1 MRNDRR
7 LEEESEPA
15 EAPGFAARIGA
26 AVTARELRVIDG
38 MIASLQQRREHLA
51 PQDEDD
57 RRGGRPRGDRRDAA
71 VASEAPPPRR
81 SGLRRF
87 LIVLGLMAATGAGG
101 GFYSYRLL
109 ERAIETDNVVMD
121 DLRDQLA
128 QMELA
133 DKRNLTIQAKDQQL
147 LAEHR
152 KTIRER
158 EAKIEE
164 YEEQLAQLR
173 EKIAALTPP
182 PPRPAAVAPARVPAA
197 AMRRPAPQKT
207 GKCIASGSTAAAD
220 LARCVE
226 EFNRP

>member
-7 LEEESEPA
+7 LEEEDEPA
-15 EAPGFAARIGA
+15 EAPGFVARIGA
-26 AVTARELRVIDG
+26 AVVARELRAIDG
-38 MIASLQQRREHLA
+38 VIASLQQRRDHLA
-51 PQDEDD
+51 PPEEDD
-57 RRGGRPRGDRRDAA
+57 RHGGRSRGASHVA
-71 VASEAPPPRR
+71 TASEAPPPPR

-87 LIVLGLMAATGAGG
+87 LLVVGLMAATGAGAS
-101 GFYSYRLL
+101 FYSYRLL
-109 ERAIETDNVVMD
+109 EKSIETDKLVMD

-164 YEEQLAQLR
+164 YEDQLAQLR

-182 PPRPAAVAPARVPAA
+182 PPRPAAVAPTRAPVA

-207 GKCIASGSTAAAD
+207 GKCVASGSNAAAD